1 MTEAKIVF
9 GNEGR
14 VRILRG
20 ADALANA
27 VKVTLGPRGRNVLL
41 DRDLGGPQVT
51 KDGATIAARIEFAD
65 KFANMGA
72 RFLREVAVETGSSAG
87 DGATTATVLANSIL
101 QGGVRAVAAD
111 LGALGV
117 KRGIELAVDQVVA
130 RVQAAAKPIAGN
142 EQIAQ
147 IATITANGDAQ
158 IGRLIADA
166 MAATGE
172 QGEIFVETGQA
183 TDDRLETL
191 NGMWFD
197 RGYISRV
204 FVTDEAN
211 LTAELRNPLIL
222 IYGKKISS
230 LDGFM
235 PFLDRAIEKKR
246 PLLIIAEDV
255 ENEALTTLV
264 VNRQQGGLKVVA
276 VKAPGFSDHRREA
289 LEDLAILTGA
299 RVVLGEPGLDLADAT
314 PEFMGTANS
323 VRATVG
329 KTTII
334 GGGGSDTAVQ
344 ARCDQLRYTLQRT
357 KSDQEHKTLRRR
369 LAKLTSTI
377 AYIHVGGFT
386 ETEIGE
392 RKARVD
398 QALRSARTALDS
410 GFVAGG
416 GAALLHAAKSLDGL
430 VGDDCD
436 EFAGIQIARPLEQPV
451 CQIANGVHGAAP
463 LLVADVVVVEKVE
476 QPVCQIA
483 NNAGADAKMVIG
495 RIAAS
500 SDTNFGFDAASL
512 AFGDVVQGG
521 VIDPANVVCTA
532 LQRAASVA
540 APLLVADVVV
550 VEKVVKKIP
559 RHPFACKCSDHD
571 HHHYAGDPY
580 HEHHHA
586 HPNTPTLSTG
596 HGHGHGHSH

>member
-9 GNEGR
+9 GDEGR

-41 DRDLGGPQVT
+41 DRELGGPQVT

-117 KRGIELAVDQVVA
+117 KRGIEQAVDQVVA
-130 RVQAAAKPIAGN
+130 RVKAAANPVSDN

-158 IGRLIADA
+158 IGQLIADA

-172 QGEIFVETGQA
+172 YGEILVEAGRA
-183 TDDRLETL
+183 TDDRLETVG
-191 NGMWFD
+191 GMWFD
-197 RGYISRV
+197 RGYVSRV

-222 IYGKKISS
+222 IYGKKISN
-230 LDGFM
+230 LDGFL
-235 PFLDRAIEKKR
+235 PFLDRAIERKR

-299 RVVLGEPGLDLADAT
+299 RVILGESGLDLADAT
-314 PEFMGTANS
+314 PDFMGTATS
-323 VRATVG
+323 VRTTVG

-334 GGGGSDTAVQ
+334 GGGGTDAAVR

-377 AYIHVGGFT
+377 ATIHVGGFT

-392 RKARVD
+392 RKARVE
-398 QALRSARTALDS
+398 QALKSAKAACDS

-416 GAALLHAAKSLDGL
+416 GAALLHAAKALDGF
-430 VGDDCD
+430 VGADCD
-436 EFAGIQIARPLEQPV
+436 EFAGIQIVRRALEQPV
-451 CQIANGVHGAAP
+451 CQIAH
-463 LLVADVVVVEKVE
+463 
-476 QPVCQIA
+476 
-483 NNAGADAKMVIG
+483 NAGADAKTVVG
-495 RIAAS
+495 RITAS
-500 SDTNFGFDAASL
+500 SDTNFGFDATAL
-512 AFGDVVQGG
+512 AFGDVVHGG
-521 VIDPANVVCTA
+521 VIDPANVVCMA

-540 APLLVADVVV
+540 APLLVADAVVA
-550 VEKVVKKIP
+550 EKVVKKIP

-586 HPNTPTLSTG
+586 HPNTPTLATG
-596 HGHGHGHSH
+596 HGHGHVH

>member
-130 RVQAAAKPIAGN
+130 RVKAAAKPIAGN

-172 QGEIFVETGQA
+172 QGEILVETGQA

-191 NGMWFD
+191 NGIWFD
-197 RGYISRV
+197 RGYVSRV

-436 EFAGIQIARPLEQPV
+436 EFAGIQIVRRAL
-451 CQIANGVHGAAP
+451 
-463 LLVADVVVVEKVE
+463 E

-521 VIDPANVVCTA
+521 VIDPANVVCMA

>member
-72 RFLREVAVETGSSAG
+72 RFLREVAVETGSSDG

-130 RVQAAAKPIAGN
+130 RVKAAAKPIAGN

-172 QGEIFVETGQA
+172 QGEILVETGQA
-183 TDDRLETL
+183 TDDRLETVG
-191 NGMWFD
+191 GMWFD
-197 RGYISRV
+197 RGYVSRV

-299 RVVLGEPGLDLADAT
+299 RVVLGKPGLDLADAT
-314 PEFMGTANS
+314 PKFMGTAKS

-436 EFAGIQIARPLEQPV
+436 EFAGIQIVRRAL
-451 CQIANGVHGAAP
+451 
-463 LLVADVVVVEKVE
+463 E

-550 VEKVVKKIP
+550 VEKGVKKIP

>member
-436 EFAGIQIARPLEQPV
+436 EFAGIQIVRRAL
-451 CQIANGVHGAAP
+451 
-463 LLVADVVVVEKVE
+463 E

>member
-1 MTEAKIVF
+1 MPEWVEAPCVAEARIVF
-9 GNEGR
+9 GDEGR
-14 VRILRG
+14 LRIMRG

-41 DRDLGGPQVT
+41 DRDLGGPLVT

-72 RFLREVAVETGSSAG
+72 RFLREVAVETGSSTG
-87 DGATTATVLANSIL
+87 DGATTATLLANSIL
-101 QGGVRAVAAD
+101 QGGVRAVAAG

-117 KRGIELAVDQVVA
+117 QRGIELAVEQVVA
-130 RVQAAAKPIAGN
+130 RIQAAACPISDN

-147 IATITANGDAQ
+147 IATITANGDAR

-166 MAATGE
+166 MAATGAY
-172 QGEIFVETGQA
+172 GEILVEAGRA

-191 NGMWFD
+191 SGMWFD
-197 RGYISRV
+197 RGYVSRV

-222 IYGKKISS
+222 IYGKKIST

-299 RVVLGEPGLDLADAT
+299 KVVLGEPGLDLADAT
-314 PEFMGTANS
+314 PDFMGTAKS

-334 GGGGSDTAVQ
+334 GGGGVDLTVQ
-344 ARCDQLRYTLQRT
+344 ARCDQLRYTLERT

-369 LAKLTSTI
+369 LAKLTSSI
-377 AYIHVGGFT
+377 AIIHVGGFT

-392 RKARVD
+392 RKARID
-398 QALRSARTALDS
+398 QALRSARTALES

-416 GAALLHAAKSLDGL
+416 GAALLHAAKSLDGM
-430 VGDDCD
+430 VGKDCD
-436 EFAGIQIARPLEQPV
+436 EFAGIQIVRRALEQP
-451 CQIANGVHGAAP
+451 AG
-463 LLVADVVVVEKVE
+463 
-476 QPVCQIA
+476 QIA
-483 NNAGADAKMVIG
+483 NNAGANAKMVIG
-495 RIAAS
+495 RITAS
-500 SDTNFGFDAASL
+500 PDTSFGFDASTL
-512 AFGDVVQGG
+512 AFGDVVQRG
-521 VIDPANVVCTA
+521 VIDPVNVVCMA

-540 APLLVADVVV
+540 ARLLVAEAVVA
-550 VEKVVKKIP
+550 EKVVKKIP

-571 HHHYAGDPY
+571 HHHYEGDPY
-580 HEHHHA
+580 HKHHHA
-586 HPNTPTLSTG
+586 HP
-596 HGHGHGHSH
+596 H